1 MQNYKQLAIY
11 FSFFIFFSSK
21 QLVHVVVDPLLCN
34 ILRPHQRE
42 GVKFMYE
49 CVTGKRIEG
58 AYGCIMADEMGLG
71 KTLQCITLLWTLLK
85 QGNNTLFFIFSIE
98 NINTFIYVITF
109 KVQNANR

>member
-1 MQNYKQLAIY
+1 M
-11 FSFFIFFSSK
+11 
-21 QLVHVVVDPLLCN
+21 DPLLCN

-49 CVTGKRIEG
+49 CVTGKRIED

-85 QGNNTLFFIFSIE
+85 QGICLIYYITAYNVRITINVIE
-98 NINTFIYVITF
+98 LYRT
-109 KVQNANR
+109 RS